1 MENKHSPLLILGSGP
16 AGYTAALYASRANLK
31 PVLVT
36 GLEVGGQLTTTTDV
50 ENWPGDYDNLQGP
63 DLMERMKDH
72 IEKFNTEIIMDH
84 IKEADL
90 SVKPFKLVGDSSTYT
105 CDALIIATGARP
117 SIDLTGPAKVDYLNI
132 QKQVESCKRQN
143 LKRVVLVSSL
153 CAGKLIHPLNLFG
166 LILIWK
172 RLGEKSLQNSGL
184 DWTVIRPGGLNEN
197 ESNLKNQN
205 ILFSGEKTQEE
216 GSIPRRLVAKSCI
229 DALRT
234 KESIEKIIEITSS
247 EENPQI
253 NMSKAIK
260 TFNI

>member
-1 MENKHSPLLILGSGP
+1 MKLAITGASGKTGYRVAEEAISAGYEVRLILRSQSNIPDSIKACEKYVLSDTNGITLD
-16 AGYTAALYASRANLK
+16 YALKDCDS
-31 PVLVT
+31 LV
-36 GLEVGGQLTTTTDV
+36 
-50 ENWPGDYDNLQGP
+50 
-63 DLMERMKDH
+63 
-72 IEKFNTEIIMDH
+72 
-84 IKEADL
+84 
-90 SVKPFKLVGDSSTYT
+90 
-105 CDALIIATGARP
+105 IATGARP

-132 QKQVESCKRQN
+132 QKQVESCKRQK

-172 RLGEKSLQNSGL
+172 RLGERSLQESGL

-197 ESNLKNQN
+197 ENDLKKQN

-229 DALRT
+229 EALRT
-234 KESIEKIIEITSS
+234 KDSIEKIIEITSS
-247 EENPQI
+247 KENPKT

>member
-1 MENKHSPLLILGSGP
+1 MKLAITGASGKTGYRVAEEAIK
-16 AGYTAALYASRANLK
+16 AGYDVRLIIRERSEIPNSLKGCERYLLSDTNGITLDYALKDCDS
-31 PVLVT
+31 LV
-36 GLEVGGQLTTTTDV
+36 
-50 ENWPGDYDNLQGP
+50 
-63 DLMERMKDH
+63 
-72 IEKFNTEIIMDH
+72 
-84 IKEADL
+84 
-90 SVKPFKLVGDSSTYT
+90 
-105 CDALIIATGARP
+105 IATGARP

-132 QKQVESCKRQN
+132 QKQVASCKRQK

-172 RLGEKSLQNSGL
+172 RLGERSLQESGL

-197 ESNLKNQN
+197 ETNLKNQN
-205 ILFSGEKTQEE
+205 ILYSGEKTQEE

-229 DALRT
+229 EALKT

-247 EENPQI
+247 EDNPKS
-253 NMSKAIK
+253 NMSKSIK

>member
-1 MENKHSPLLILGSGP
+1 MKLAITGASGKTGYRVAEEAIIAGYEVRLLIRSQSKIPDSLKGCERYVLSDVNGITLD
-16 AGYTAALYASRANLK
+16 YALK
-31 PVLVT
+31 GCDGLV
-36 GLEVGGQLTTTTDV
+36 
-50 ENWPGDYDNLQGP
+50 
-63 DLMERMKDH
+63 
-72 IEKFNTEIIMDH
+72 
-84 IKEADL
+84 
-90 SVKPFKLVGDSSTYT
+90 
-105 CDALIIATGARP
+105 IATGARP

-132 QKQVESCKRQN
+132 QKQVESCKRLN

-172 RLGEKSLQNSGL
+172 RLGERSLQKSGL

-197 ESNLKNQN
+197 ETNLKSQN

-229 DALRT
+229 EALKT
-234 KESIEKIIEITSS
+234 KDSIKKIIEITSS
-247 EENPQI
+247 EENPKT

-260 TFNI
+260 MFNI

>member
-1 MENKHSPLLILGSGP
+1 MKLAITGASGKTGFRVAEEAIK
-16 AGYTAALYASRANLK
+16 AGYEVRLINRSQSEIPDSIKKCERYFLSDTNGVTLDYALKGCES
-31 PVLVT
+31 LV
-36 GLEVGGQLTTTTDV
+36 
-50 ENWPGDYDNLQGP
+50 
-63 DLMERMKDH
+63 
-72 IEKFNTEIIMDH
+72 
-84 IKEADL
+84 
-90 SVKPFKLVGDSSTYT
+90 
-105 CDALIIATGARP
+105 IATGARP

-166 LILIWK
+166 LILLWK

-229 DALRT
+229 EALRT

-247 EENPQI
+247 EENPKI
-253 NMSKAIK
+253 TMSKAIK

>member
-1 MENKHSPLLILGSGP
+1 MFFTLMKVAITGASGKTGYRVAEEAIS
-16 AGYTAALYASRANLK
+16 AGYQVRLIIRTQSKLPDSIKGCETYVLGNSNGVSLDYALKGCES
-31 PVLVT
+31 
-36 GLEVGGQLTTTTDV
+36 
-50 ENWPGDYDNLQGP
+50 
-63 DLMERMKDH
+63 
-72 IEKFNTEIIMDH
+72 
-84 IKEADL
+84 
-90 SVKPFKLVGDSSTYT
+90 
-105 CDALIIATGARP
+105 LIIATGARP

-166 LILIWK
+166 LILLWK
-172 RLGEKSLQNSGL
+172 RLGEIALQKSGL
-184 DWTVIRPGGLNEN
+184 DWTVLRPGGLNEN
-197 ESNLKNQN
+197 EDKLKNEN

-229 DALRT
+229 EALKT
-234 KESIEKIIEITSS
+234 KDSIKKIIEITSN
-247 EENPQI
+247 EENPKT